1 MKIIKV
7 RTKKHMKA
15 FLRLPQ
21 KLFGDNPC
29 YVPPLWADEKYAY
42 TAKNNPILKN
52 SSFDLFLLLDN
63 NGQSAGRII
72 AYIDNTFNRHCN
84 AKTGFFGSFEC
95 IDDCEAAALL
105 LSTAESWL
113 SARGMDKVRGPIN
126 PVAENW
132 GFLLKGYGQPPV
144 YLAPWNPEY
153 YHVFLMA
160 IIKQKTFS
168 RTKPISMADMIFR
181 RVSKDSRSVFIS
193 AIQTY
198 S

>member
-1 MKIIKV
+1 MGGG
-7 RTKKHMKA
+7 TNENYQGADKKA
-15 FLRLPQ
+15 YEGVLALASET
-21 KLFGDNPC
+21 FGDNPC

-181 RVSKDSRSVFIS
+181 RVSKDSRSVL
-193 AIQTY
+193 
-198 S
+198 